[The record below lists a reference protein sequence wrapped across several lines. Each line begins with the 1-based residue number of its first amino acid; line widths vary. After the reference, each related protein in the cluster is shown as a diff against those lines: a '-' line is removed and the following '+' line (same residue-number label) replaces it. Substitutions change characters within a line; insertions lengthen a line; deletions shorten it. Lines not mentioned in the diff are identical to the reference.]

1 MEQNNGEIFTQGL
14 RATSALEKLSVWQNG
29 SAVFFIHAPD
39 RMSSV
44 SIVIGTTV
52 TEAAF
57 DTEKRCWRVYCQ
69 PLLFATPGTFCYT
82 IKAIDEYGNS
92 AVLGKGTLVV
102 VESPVAEGGDDSGGI
117 LPSEAYAFNP
127 LTKQYHRLTA
137 EQDPETGEIVVSVE
151 QTGVTK

>member
-39 RMSSV
+39 GMASV

-52 TEAAF
+52 TEAAY
-57 DTEKRCWRVYCQ
+57 DTTKRCWRVYCQ
-69 PLLFATPGTFCYT
+69 PLLFATPGSFCYT

-102 VESPVAEGGDDSGGI
+102 VESPVAEGDDGGSI